1 MKKDPV
7 LIIGGVA
14 AGTSAAAYLKRLK
27 PEMDVILADQAS
39 VIGWG
44 VCEIPHVLSGQI
56 GQPDD
61 LLFFPGNRFETEKG
75 VKVFTGAKVT
85 SVNLSEKTACLTFPD
100 FGHVRSVTWSKLVL
114 ATGSSAKIPENLQ
127 AENVFALKTFRS
139 LHSLLSFLSGS
150 VVRNASVIGAGP
162 AGIEISAALA
172 MRGINVTLIEKSPQ
186 ILPDKLC
193 CEDSSAVSDL
203 LFKNGISVLTG
214 VQSVF
219 PEKNSEGRI
228 TRLITGSGQ
237 IETDL
242 VISATGFQP
251 NTDLP
256 GLEKLKKHSSGA
268 WIVNSRME
276 TTGKDVLAAGDCAFV
291 SFSGG
296 REDHWT
302 PLASR
307 SSKMGRQ
314 AALTLAGKKGEFL
327 PENLIWGIQI
337 FHQDIVQ
344 TGLTYHQLA
353 AKWGADAGTIRV
365 DAPSRV
371 KLLPGTE
378 TLALRLNFHKKTWRI
393 YGASLIGP
401 AGSGLRL
408 NVLSLAIQKKM
419 TLSDLEN
426 ASFLYTPDLSPLWDP
441 VILAAREAQKLH

>member
-27 PEMDVILADQAS
+27 PEMDVILADQAP

-56 GQPDD
+56 GHPED

-75 VKVFTGAKVT
+75 VKVFTGATVT
-85 SVNLSEKTACLTFPD
+85 SVNLSGKTACLAFPA
-100 FGHVRSVTWSKLVL
+100 FGHERVVSWSKLIL
-114 ATGSSAKIPENLQ
+114 ATGSSAKIPQNLQ
-127 AENVFALKTFRS
+127 AENVFALKSFSS
-139 LHSLLSFLSGS
+139 LHAVFASLSGS
-150 VVRNASVIGAGP
+150 VVRSASVIGAGP

-172 MRGINVTLIEKSPQ
+172 LRGIKVTLLEKSPQ

-193 CEDSSAVSDL
+193 CEDSSAVSDIL
-203 LFKNGISVLTG
+203 LRNGIKILTG
-214 VQSVF
+214 IQSVV
-219 PEKNSEGRI
+219 PEKNSNGRI
-228 TRLITGSGQ
+228 TRLITGSGAV
-237 IETDL
+237 ETDL
-242 VISATGFQP
+242 VISAAGFHP

-276 TTGKDVLAAGDCAFV
+276 TNAKDVLAAGDCALI

-296 REDHWT
+296 REDHWI

-314 AALTLAGKKGEFL
+314 AAITLAGKKGEFL
-327 PENLIWGIQI
+327 PETLIWGIQI
-337 FHQDIVQ
+337 FNQDIVQ
-344 TGLTYHQLA
+344 TGLTYPQLA
-353 AKWGADAGTIRV
+353 AKWGPDAGTIRIE
-365 DAPSRV
+365 APSRV

-378 TLALRLNFHKKTWRI
+378 TLALRLNFHKKTRRVM
-393 YGASLIGP
+393 GASLIGP

-441 VILAAREAQKLH
+441 VILAAREAQKLK